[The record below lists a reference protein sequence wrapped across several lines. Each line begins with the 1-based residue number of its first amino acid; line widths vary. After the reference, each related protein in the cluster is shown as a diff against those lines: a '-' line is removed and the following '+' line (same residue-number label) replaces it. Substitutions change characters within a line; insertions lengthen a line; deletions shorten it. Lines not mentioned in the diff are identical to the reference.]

1 MCEQGGEEGCSSL
14 VLIPRATWNNVF
26 GGFSP
31 QIPAALLPVYF
42 NLHIFNVMSCLG
54 LEGRGLFLGEAK
66 HGTALPSGMAVSP
79 QQEKRTQITKDLL
92 SGGSSC

>member
-54 LEGRGLFLGEAK
+54 LEGCGLFLGEAK
-66 HGTALPSGMAVSP
+66 PWDSPPLWHGGVTTAGKAD
-79 QQEKRTQITKDLL
+79 TDH
-92 SGGSSC
+92 